1 MHEFSSPHKLPAPHR
16 QRTMTLRTVNITV
29 MLLFK
34 LLLLFVVATT
44 KSAQGF
50 LFSDSILFARLR
62 CFLAFQRFGF
72 NISDFPSY
80 PKYFRNDS
88 IMELAQAGVYQ
99 GAANIEE
106 YVKFVY
112 SDFSP
117 YLSCCNDYIDRQV
130 KFLGYANGQCEFLS
144 IYNGIFET
152 TPNATA
158 EIPARF
164 QVVAGLKL
172 YFDFNERYVKRINV
186 HYTDDFLRVY
196 FDVLLNSPN
205 TREFVC
211 GVMNGPCANILNV
224 TSNCTEQLLT
234 LPSAEGEQYFIDGKS
249 QGCRV
254 LHAVFAN
261 TNPDNHC
268 AHLSFT
274 PLEDPNGSIKCQ
286 TSKGTLPSS
295 LFTERELQL
304 FKDFAESV
312 GVDPVLGHTLVE

>member
-1 MHEFSSPHKLPAPHR
+1 
-16 QRTMTLRTVNITV
+16 MTLRSVINV
-29 MLLFK
+29 MLFK
-34 LLLLFVVATT
+34 LLLIVITT
-44 KSAQGF
+44 SSAEGF
-50 LFSDSILFARLR
+50 LFSDSILFARFR
-62 CFLAFQRFGF
+62 CFLAFQRFSFDIG
-72 NISDFPSY
+72 DFPSY

-99 GAANIEE
+99 GTANIEE
-106 YVKFVY
+106 YVKFLFPG
-112 SDFSP
+112 FSP
-117 YLSCCNDYIDRQV
+117 YIACCNDFIERKV
-130 KFLGYANGQCEFLS
+130 KFLGYTNGQCEFL
-144 IYNGIFET
+144 NLLTRNLET
-152 TPNATA
+152 IPNTTA
-158 EIPARF
+158 AVSETI
-164 QVVAGLKL
+164 QTVAGLKL
-172 YFDFNERYVKRINV
+172 YFDLKEGYVKRINV
-186 HYTDDFLRVY
+186 YYTDDLLRVY

-312 GVDPVLGHTLVE
+312 GVDPVLGHTFVE

>member
-1 MHEFSSPHKLPAPHR
+1 M
-16 QRTMTLRTVNITV
+16 TMTLRTVNIIV
-29 MLLFK
+29 MIMFK
-34 LLLLFVVATT
+34 LLFIVAMT
-44 KSAQGF
+44 KSAQSF
-50 LFSDSILFARLR
+50 LFSDSILFARIR
-62 CFLAFQRFGF
+62 CLLAFSRLGF
-72 NISDFPSY
+72 DIGDFPSY

-99 GAANIEE
+99 GTANIEE
-106 YVKFVY
+106 YVKFLFPG
-112 SDFSP
+112 FSP
-117 YLSCCNDYIDRQV
+117 YIACCNDFIERKV
-130 KFLGYANGQCEFLS
+130 KFLGYTNGQCEFL
-144 IYNGIFET
+144 NLLTRNLET
-152 TPNATA
+152 IPNTTA
-158 EIPARF
+158 AVSQKI
-164 QVVAGLKL
+164 QTVAGLKL
-172 YFDFNERYVKRINV
+172 YFDLKEGYVKRINV
-186 HYTDDFLRVY
+186 YYTDDLLRVY

-234 LPSAEGEQYFIDGKS
+234 LPSAEGEQYYIDGKS

-286 TSKGTLPSS
+286 SSKGTLPSS

-304 FKDFAESV
+304 FKDFSESV
-312 GVDPVLGHTLVE
+312 GVDPELGHTFVE

>member
-1 MHEFSSPHKLPAPHR
+1 M
-16 QRTMTLRTVNITV
+16 TMTLRTVNIIV
-29 MLLFK
+29 MIMFK
-34 LLLLFVVATT
+34 LLFIVAMT
-44 KSAQGF
+44 KSAQSF
-50 LFSDSILFARLR
+50 LFSDSILFARIR
-62 CFLAFQRFGF
+62 CFLAFSRLGF
-72 NISDFPSY
+72 DIGDFPSY

-99 GAANIEE
+99 GTANIEE
-106 YVKFVY
+106 YVKFAY

-117 YLSCCNDYIDRQV
+117 YYTCCNDYIERKI
-130 KFLGYANGQCEFLS
+130 KFLGYADGQCEFLS
-144 IYNGIFET
+144 ISNSDYET
-152 TPNATA
+152 NPDTTA
-158 EIPARF
+158 EIPAKY
-164 QVVAGLKL
+164 QVVVGVKL
-172 YFDFNERYVKRINV
+172 YFDLEARYIKRINV
-186 HYTDDFLRVY
+186 YYTDDLLRVA

-211 GVMNGPCANILNV
+211 SVMNGPCANVLNV

-286 TSKGTLPSS
+286 SSKGTLPSS

-304 FKDFAESV
+304 FKDFSESV
-312 GVDPVLGHTLVE
+312 GVDPELGHTFVE